1 MTTPILLHGEFRG
14 QWSLGGSSPQSWTR
28 MKGLSSSSS
37 IEEIRLE
44 QALRKQVSYTR
55 KWPKCP
61 WLPLPRLT
69 LFSPGLHLWPRGEFP
84 KAS

>member
-1 MTTPILLHGEFRG
+1 MTTLVLLPGEFRG
-14 QWSLGGSSPQSWTR
+14 QWSPGGSSPQRWTR
-28 MKGLSSSSS
+28 LKGLSSSS

-61 WLPLPRLT
+61 WLPLLRLT